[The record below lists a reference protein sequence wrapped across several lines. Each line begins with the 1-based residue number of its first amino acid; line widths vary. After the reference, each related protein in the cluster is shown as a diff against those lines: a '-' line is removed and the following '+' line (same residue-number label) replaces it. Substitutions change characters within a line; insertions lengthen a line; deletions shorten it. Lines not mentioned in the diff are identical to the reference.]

1 MPRPAMCPAGLPG
14 QKAMSCY
21 VTVQDVQDLG
31 ILLQEDIDF
40 LEARYP
46 GIVLRLATKVSGYF
60 DGRLAKRY
68 GTPFVSPY
76 DDGLVDAVAAITAYR
91 LLVKRGGKPDGTKV
105 AAAERAHDAAEA
117 WIKEAADSKD
127 GLVELVRTQATP
139 RGETSINKGGP
150 LGYSE
155 ASPYSW
161 MDVQRE
167 RLEGGDR

>member
-1 MPRPAMCPAGLPG
+1 
-14 QKAMSCY
+14 MSCY

-40 LEARYP
+40 LEQRYP
-46 GIVLRLATKVSGYF
+46 GIVLRIATKVSGYF

-68 GTPFVSPY
+68 GVPFVAPF
-76 DDGLVDAVAAITAYR
+76 DDGLVDAVAAVVAYR

-105 AAAERAHDAAEA
+105 AAAERAHDAAMA
-117 WIKEAADSKD
+117 WIVEAADSKD
-127 GLVELVRTQATP
+127 GLVELLRTQSTP

-155 ASPYSW
+155 ASPYTATDRQS
-161 MDVQRE
+161 E
-167 RLEGGDR
+167 RFEAGER